1 MTSTLELGGLGAEH
15 LDERVVDDLDDLLA
29 RRDRAEHLLAD
40 RLLGRLVD
48 ELADHRQGDVGL
60 EQGDP
65 HLAHRGP
72 DVGLVERAAAAQPV
86 EDGAEAVAQTVEH
99 ALPSTSL
106 RRRTRKTP
114 AGETSPA
121 SARPLRRCSYP
132 KGMWGRIAARGRDG
146 KGGAARLVSC

>member
-1 MTSTLELGGLGAEH
+1 MTTAGGVTSTFELGGFGAEH

-29 RRDRAEHLLAD
+29 RSDRAQNLLAD

-48 ELADHRQGDVGL
+48 ELAHHRQRHVGL

-65 HLAHRGP
+65 DLAHRP
-72 DVGLVERAAAAQPV
+72 AHVGLGQRAAAAQPV

-99 ALPSTSL
+99 ALPSA
-106 RRRTRKTP
+106 RRQTRKTP

-132 KGMWGRIAARGRDG
+132 LRDVGAHSGGG
-146 KGGAARLVSC
+146 KR